1 MDWFDLAQDFD
12 EWLDVLNTITNLK
25 EFHNTRE
32 ISGIAEKVLVYQK
45 KKKDSTPWVW
55 LFIYLFQSACVAQI
69 VNNAVFV
76 YKICRVA
83 MNDLQLL
90 KIFSSSD

>member
-1 MDWFDLAQDFD
+1 MAQDFD

-32 ISGIAEKVLVYQK
+32 IFGIAEKFLFNK
-45 KKKDSTPWVW
+45 KKKKTLLHGSGY

-69 VNNAVFV
+69 VNNVVFV